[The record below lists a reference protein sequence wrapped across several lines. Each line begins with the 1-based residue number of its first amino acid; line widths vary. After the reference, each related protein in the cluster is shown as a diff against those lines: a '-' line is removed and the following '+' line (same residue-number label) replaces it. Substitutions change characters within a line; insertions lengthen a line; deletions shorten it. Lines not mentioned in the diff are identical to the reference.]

1 MDSDGAEKV
10 QGGSRKVHIFL
21 PPPSA
26 LFVITHSRE
35 DDIIIIKNINT
46 DTEQEIGPKLHRMW
60 VHERIDNVVFNMYFF
75 RKWRRKKLLLKR
87 KKLLLLQIRR
97 RRPPPTKKVNH
108 EGREG
113 QRKSRKYDFF
123 FKMGYLL
130 TTMK

>member
-35 DDIIIIKNINT
+35 DDITIIKNINT
-46 DTEQEIGPKLHRMW
+46 DTEQEIGRKLHRMW

-75 RKWRRKKLLLKR
+75 KKWRRRKLLLKR
-87 KKLLLLQIRR
+87 KLLQIRR

-113 QRKSRKYDFF
+113 QRKSRKYDSFF
-123 FKMGYLL
+123 LKMGYLL